1 MRGEKG
7 SKDGALMKRRRQIM
21 RTAALGA
28 VLLLGFADAG
38 ARTET
43 VWPYEIAGPD
53 GLGSDQPVCLRLA
66 DALNAEGS
74 RDFMVCR

>member
-1 MRGEKG
+1 
-7 SKDGALMKRRRQIM
+7 MKRQQRIM
-21 RTAALGA
+21 RAAALCA
-28 VLLLGFADAG
+28 MLLLGFADAG

-53 GLGSDQPVCLRLA
+53 GLGSDKPVFPRLA

-74 RDFMVCR
+74 RGFMVCR

>member
-1 MRGEKG
+1 MNWWQRI
-7 SKDGALMKRRRQIM
+7 SLTFTLCLM
-21 RTAALGA
+21 
-28 VLLLGFADAG
+28 LLLGFADAG

-53 GLGSDQPVCLRLA
+53 GLGSDQPVCPRLA

>member
-1 MRGEKG
+1 
-7 SKDGALMKRRRQIM
+7 
-21 RTAALGA
+21 
-28 VLLLGFADAG
+28 LLLGFADAG

-53 GLGSDQPVCLRLA
+53 GLGSDKPVCPRLA

-74 RDFMVCR
+74 RGFMVCR